1 MNTKIISAI
10 ALSAVLAAPSFA
22 FAQSAQSAPS
32 ANAPVTRA
40 SIRTELVSLERA
52 GYNPG
57 LNDVNYPE
65 NLQAAEHRVQAENAT
80 SVGGTTAGSTASGQA
95 AQ

>member
-10 ALSAVLAAPSFA
+10 ALSAVLAAPAFA
-22 FAQSAQSAPS
+22 FAQS

-40 SIRTELVSLERA
+40 SIRAELVSLEKA

-57 LNDVNYPE
+57 VNDINYPQ
-65 NLQAAEHRVQAENAT
+65 NLQAAEHRAAAQDGNSFGG
-80 SVGGTTAGSTASGQA
+80 SVAGSTASGQA